1 MRDSL
6 FNGRSTLNGIDDGS
20 EHGEDDA
27 AVHKEDAKR
36 HRAAIEAWECRE
48 RGGQQM
54 PAVYDGEPKQHE
66 REAGHEQRRGN
77 LAGKDDV
84 NGATVVVAHDERADA
99 QVDIAAN
106 NEHAD
111 PDGKLAADYQ
121 AQHAGKQ
128 QCTVADGVHNLAEP
142 RDRFGHAGNLTVH
155 PVGGGRDG
163 IDDDGDNAVVI
174 RHKQVQEDQREDQAR
189 EGNEIGDR
197 EDLIRR
203 VIGSADKL
211 LFDLL
216 FDAHRTP
223 PLVNDKTFDTI
234 PVLAMSIQREHKE
247 SRHED
252 GIGRDFYRFCVHQP
266 PNIPNMSF
274 LEAGVQVFVAQTN

>member
-1 MRDSL
+1 
-6 FNGRSTLNGIDDGS
+6 
-20 EHGEDDA
+20 
-27 AVHKEDAKR
+27 
-36 HRAAIEAWECRE
+36 
-48 RGGQQM
+48 M
-54 PAVYDGEPKQHE
+54 PAIHSGKAQQHE
-66 REAGHEQRRGN
+66 REAGHKQRRGN
-77 LAGKDDV
+77 LARKNYVDGT
-84 NGATVVVAHDERADA
+84 AMIAAHDERADS
-99 QVDIAAN
+99 QVNIAADD
-106 NEHAD
+106 EHAD

-163 IDDDGDNAVVI
+163 IDDDGDDTVVV
-174 RHKQVQEDQREDQAR
+174 RHKQVQEDQREHQAR

-197 EDLIRR
+197 KDLIRR
-203 VIGSADKL
+203 VIGGADKL

-234 PVLAMSIQREHKE
+234 PVPAMSIQRKHRE
-247 SRHED
+247 SRHVED
-252 GIGRDFYRFCVHQP
+252 VAGRHVESHLCISAPKD
-266 PNIPNMSF
+266 
-274 LEAGVQVFVAQTN
+274 AKK